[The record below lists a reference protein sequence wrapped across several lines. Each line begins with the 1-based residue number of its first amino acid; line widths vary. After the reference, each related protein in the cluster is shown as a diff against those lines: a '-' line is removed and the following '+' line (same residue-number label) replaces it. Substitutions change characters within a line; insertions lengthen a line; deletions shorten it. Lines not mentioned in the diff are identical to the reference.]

1 MQPRHRKQNEPKG
14 EGMKRKL
21 IHIAVV
27 MLLFA
32 VSALPAF
39 AEEAA
44 PAAAT
49 AAETKEAAQGAAD
62 ESAPGKKLID
72 LSNPQEALNPDK
84 YLEVMQLAKDWLIA
98 HGPGIIIAIIIL
110 IIGRWIAMW
119 LSSIGRKA
127 MTRGNIDETLAR
139 FLSKLVYY
147 ALLAAVL
154 IAAAD
159 QLGIKTTSFVAIL
172 GAAGLAI
179 GLALKDSL
187 GNFASGV
194 MLILFRPF
202 RVGDYVTA
210 GGVSG
215 TVQQIDIFSTILKT
229 PDNQKIIVPN
239 SSITADVIV
248 NVNAEP
254 TRRIDLQ
261 VGIGYDD
268 DIREAKTT
276 LENLVRSDSRILQ
289 DPAPQIAVAE
299 LADSSVNLIVR
310 PWVLTADYWDV
321 RLELTEK
328 IKLTFDEKGISFP
341 YPQQDVHM
349 HQVPST

>member
-1 MQPRHRKQNEPKG
+1 MTRT
-14 EGMKRKL
+14 L
-21 IHIAVV
+21 IHLVIA

-32 VSALPAF
+32 STALPAF

-44 PAAAT
+44 PAT
-49 AAETKEAAQGAAD
+49 AETKEATQVSAE

-72 LSNPQEALNPDK
+72 LSNPEEALNPDK
-84 YLEVMQLAKDWLIA
+84 YLELMQLGKDWLKTN
-98 HGPGIIIAIIIL
+98 GPGIVIAIIIL
-110 IIGRWIAMW
+110 VLGRWIAMW
-119 LSSIGRKA
+119 LAAMSKKA
-127 MTRGNIDETLAR
+127 MTRGKIDETLAR
-139 FLSKLVYY
+139 FLSKLIYY
-147 ALLAAVL
+147 ALLAAVV

-239 SSITADVIV
+239 SSITADVIT
-248 NVNAEP
+248 NVNAET

-268 DIREAKTT
+268 DIYEAKAV
-276 LENLVRSDSRILQ
+276 LEDLVRSDSRILQ
-289 DPAPQIAVAE
+289 DPAPKIAVAE

-310 PWVLTADYWDV
+310 PWVLTGDYWDV
-321 RLELTEK
+321 RLDLTEK